1 MPFTPLHFG
10 LGAAIN
16 ALAPKHI
23 SFLSFCAANVLID
36 IEPLYFMLNAQYP
49 IHRFLHT
56 YLGASTIII
65 ATLALFVLARK
76 LSRWLPNWF
85 AWQSL
90 SPAAVTFGAAAG
102 CYSHV
107 LLDSVMHTDIRP
119 FAPFSDANPL
129 LGIIAID
136 TLHSLCLVAGI
147 AGLWLWFIR
156 QGLGK

>member
-10 LGAAIN
+10 PGAAIN

-36 IEPLYFMLNAQYP
+36 VEPLYFMLNAQYP

-90 SPAAVTFGAAAG
+90 SPAAVTFGAAAVAIPTS
-102 CYSHV
+102 CSIASCTPTSARSHRLAMPTRSSV
-107 LLDSVMHTDIRP
+107 LSPSTHYTACVSWP
-119 FAPFSDANPL
+119 
-129 LGIIAID
+129 G
-136 TLHSLCLVAGI
+136 
-147 AGLWLWFIR
+147 
-156 QGLGK
+156 